1 MLGRPLHNE
10 NSRFFVSNQFNNLGK
25 PEVERTLRAR
35 ITGRLVGRTHW
46 ILVLKAHPGWLFSML
61 RCLLRM

>member
-1 MLGRPLHNE
+1 VLGRVLGRPLHNE

-35 ITGRLVGRTHW
+35 ITGRLVGRAHW
-46 ILVLKAHPGWLFSML
+46 IF
-61 RCLLRM
+61 